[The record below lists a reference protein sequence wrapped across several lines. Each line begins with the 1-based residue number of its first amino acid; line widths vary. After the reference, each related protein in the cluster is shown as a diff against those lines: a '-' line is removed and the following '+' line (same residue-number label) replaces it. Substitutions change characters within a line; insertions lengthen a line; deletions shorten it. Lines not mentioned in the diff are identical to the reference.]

1 MWDFNLC
8 ICWPVSLVIKYNKC
22 VRICEMCPF
31 GHVAVDVCLLLCDQC
46 IGQIMRF
53 LCKEHYQ
60 KLRTVIRTTYKTNVS
75 AKCWHNQYD
84 GDPIEKQ
91 GHLDRGLGTSSREWP
106 PGLPRV
112 VDLLAFWYPVTTPQP
127 WTLNGWVAFGSWHEV
142 RIFLDFQGILCCIP
156 VMSAVEARRDL
167 EVED

>member
-1 MWDFNLC
+1 MCSYMWN
-8 ICWPVSLVIKYNKC
+8 VSLWACGCGCVSAVVWSMYWTNHTISLQRALSEIKNRHKNHL
-22 VRICEMCPF
+22 R
-31 GHVAVDVCLLLCDQC
+31 DQC
-46 IGQIMRF
+46 LQSVGTII
-53 LCKEHYQ
+53 
-60 KLRTVIRTTYKTNVS
+60 
-75 AKCWHNQYD
+75 D

-167 EVED
+167 EVEDYHDVI